1 MSFKKTRIYWGW
13 LSLLQISNNITTT
26 ARSFVVCLFQL
37 PDVNMKS
44 SHSPCSPYSD
54 VEEQMLKS
62 AIAESAKGAIK

>member
-1 MSFKKTRIYWGW
+1 M
-13 LSLLQISNNITTT
+13 T

-44 SHSPCSPYSD
+44 AHSPCSPYSD

-62 AIAESAKGAIK
+62 ATAESVKGATK